1 MSDHDDGPSVP
12 EIRDQHKPDMSFIST
27 SVPGDVDLD
36 PYRKHIADLEL
47 SDEEATE
54 FLAILWNIMSHFVD
68 LGFECDAASLV
79 QYLTHERC
87 GKTRADSR

>member
-12 EIRDQHKPDMSFIST
+12 KIRDQQQQDMSFISA
-27 SVPGDVDLD
+27 SLPKDVDLN

-68 LGFECDAASLV
+68 LGFECDAAHLV
-79 QYLTHERC
+79 QHLTHERC
-87 GKTRADSR
+87 GKTRSDSR